1 MGLDMYLSKKTYVKQ
16 WEHQGDDNF
25 KVEVTKKGEAVSH
38 IKSERI
44 SYIEEE
50 VGYWRKANQIHN
62 WFVQNVQEGEDD
74 CGNYYVEES
83 QLEELLELCKKVLA
97 NNELA
102 EELLPSTQGF
112 FFGSTEYDEWYFN
125 DLTHTVQMI
134 ESLLSERNERGYIGG
149 DIYYH
154 SSW

>member
-38 IKSERI
+38 IKPERI

-50 VGYWRKANQIHN
+50 VGYWRKSNQIHN
-62 WFVQNVQEGEDD
+62 WFVKNVQNGIDD
-74 CGNYYVEES
+74 CGTYFVGEE
-83 QLEELLELCKKVLA
+83 QLEELLELCKRVID

-102 EELLPSTQGF
+102 EELLPSTSGF
-112 FFGSTEYDEWYFN
+112 FFGSTEYDEWYFSE
-125 DLTHTVQMI
+125 LTNTVEII
-134 ESLLSERNERGYIGG
+134 ESLLSERNERGYIDG

>member
-16 WEHQGDDNF
+16 WEHKGEDNS
-25 KVEVTKKGEAVSH
+25 KVEVSKKGEPVEN
-38 IKSERI
+38 IKPERI
-44 SYIEEE
+44 SYITEE

-74 CGNYYVEES
+74 CGEYHVHEE
-83 QLEELLELCKKVLA
+83 QLEELLGLCKQVLT

-102 EELLPSTQGF
+102 EKLLPSQSGF
-112 FFGSTEYDEWYFN
+112 FFGGTEYDEWYFT
-125 DLTHTVQMI
+125 DLKNTVEII
-134 ESLLSERNERGYIGG
+134 ETLLSERDEYGYIGG
-149 DIYYH
+149 DIYYQ

>member
-25 KVEVTKKGEAVSH
+25 KVEVTKQGEVVKH
-38 IKSERI
+38 IKPERV

-50 VGYWRKANQIHN
+50 VGYWRKSNQIHR
-62 WFVQNVQEGEDD
+62 WFVENVQDGEDD

-83 QLEELLELCKKVLA
+83 QLEELLELCKKVVA
-97 NNELA
+97 NPELA
-102 EELLPSTQGF
+102 EELLPSQSGF
-112 FFGSTEYDEWYFN
+112 FFGGTEYDEWYFT
-125 DLTHTVQMI
+125 DLKNTIDII
-134 ESLLSERNERGYIGG
+134 ESLLSERNERGFIDGS
-149 DIYYH
+149 IYYS